1 MIKKCITIVFLIL
14 CVLTQLFAGPFGL
27 NMGMT
32 LDEIADV
39 CGGSEPKH
47 FKNDIFYILPEKTH
61 PLFDYYF
68 VYVDENYGLYCIKA
82 ISSEIKSNRYGREI
96 QNAFTEVTDRI
107 AKVYGKPKII
117 DELDPDSTFKNDD
130 DWLYTFQRGS
140 RILAAI
146 WEKSNKLPLKDNLIY
161 VYIEASPIK
170 SYLDEGVII
179 LEYAFANISD
189 VEASQDEVF

>member
-14 CVLTQLFAGPFGL
+14 CVLTQLFAGPFGFK
-27 NMGMT
+27 MGMT

-47 FKNDIFYILPEKTH
+47 FKNNIFYILPEKTH
-61 PLFDYYF
+61 PLFDYYA

-82 ISSEIKSNRYGREI
+82 MSSEIKSNRYGREI

-117 DELDPDSTFKNDD
+117 DELDPNSIYRDD
-130 DWLYTFQRGS
+130 DEWLYAFQDGS
-140 RILAAI
+140 RILAAV
-146 WEKSNKLPLKDNLIY
+146 WEKSNKMPLKDNLMY
-161 VYIEASPIK
+161 VCVQASPIK
-170 SYLDEGVII
+170 SYLDEGII
-179 LEYAFANISD
+179 VLEYTFANISA
-189 VEASQDEVF
+189 VIASQDEVF